1 MKSEDVILYPLM
13 TEGAVGLIETENKLT
28 FIVSLKANKHVI
40 KRAFEELYEAKVAR
54 VNTLITQ
61 KGQKKAFVKLTPAY
75 QASDL
80 AIKLG
85 IF

>member
-13 TEGAVGLIETENKLT
+13 TEDAVALIEQDNKLT
-28 FIVSLKANKHVI
+28 FIVSLKANKTAI
-40 KRAFEELYEAKVAR
+40 KRAFEELYEAEVAR
-54 VNTLITQ
+54 VNTLITL
-61 KGQKKAFVKLTPAY
+61 KGQKKAYVKLAPEY
-75 QASDL
+75 RASDL